1 MGFRYKK
8 KIKLTKN
15 ISLNIS
21 KSGISPSVKLGN
33 ITHNLKSKTT
43 TVRLG
48 NGWSYVFGG
57 KKKKKQ
63 RVISWKIKT
72 IIKRIN
78 YINNMYLFIN
88 RYKKFSSPQ

>member
-15 ISLNIS
+15 ISLNVS
-21 KSGISPSVKLGN
+21 KSGVSPSIKVGPV
-33 ITHNLKSKTT
+33 THNLKSKTT

-48 NGWSYVFGG
+48 NGWSYVFEG

-63 RVISWKIKT
+63 KVISWKIKA

-88 RYKKFSSPQ
+88 RYKKSNNSQ

>member
-21 KSGISPSVKLGN
+21 KSGVSPSVKIGP
-33 ITHNLKSKTT
+33 ITHNLKNKKT

-57 KKKKKQ
+57 KKKRK
-63 RVISWKIKT
+63 
-72 IIKRIN
+72 
-78 YINNMYLFIN
+78 
-88 RYKKFSSPQ
+88 